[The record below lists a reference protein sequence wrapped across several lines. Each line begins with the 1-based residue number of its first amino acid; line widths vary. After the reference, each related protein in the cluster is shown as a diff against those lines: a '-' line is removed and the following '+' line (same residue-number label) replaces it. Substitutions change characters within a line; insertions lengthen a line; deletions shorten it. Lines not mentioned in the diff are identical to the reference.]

1 MRTGFT
7 KKHPPKTTW
16 HKGKLYGTFY
26 RKFHAFGGL
35 FGQQSVSDQSSA
47 VAHVILKY
55 VSIVSRGI
63 AKILGGG
70 GGSQCKIQT
79 YQRLQYN
86 HTHLTFKC
94 SNMFVYVGS
103 GFFRTNS
110 SYS

>member
-47 VAHVILKY
+47 VANVILKY

-63 AKILGGG
+63 ARILGGG
-70 GGSQCKIQT
+70 GGGGGLNAKSK
-79 YQRLQYN
+79 
-86 HTHLTFKC
+86 LTSAC
-94 SNMFVYVGS
+94 SI
-103 GFFRTNS
+103 TTPT
-110 SYS
+110 